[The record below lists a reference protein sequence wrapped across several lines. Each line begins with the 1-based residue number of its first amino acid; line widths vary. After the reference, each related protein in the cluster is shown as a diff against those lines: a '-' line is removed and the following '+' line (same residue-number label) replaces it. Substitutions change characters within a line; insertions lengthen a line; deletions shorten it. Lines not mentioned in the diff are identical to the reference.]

1 MHGLAETLADLDARG
16 LRRRLRVLE
25 RADGRTAVYQGRE
38 LLNFA
43 SNNYLGLTNHPKLK
57 EAAANAAREFGVGG
71 GASRLIS
78 GTLELHEQLET
89 EIAAFKGTEAAL
101 VFPTGFMA
109 AIGAITAL
117 CHEPRPIFM
126 DKLNHA
132 SLIDG
137 ARLAER
143 MTPGTTLRTFA
154 HAKLDRLRELLER
167 WREDGESHKAG
178 TAPLIVTDALFSMD
192 GDLAD
197 LPGLCALAR
206 EFGATLMIDEAHGMG
221 VFGEH
226 GRGVAEAL
234 LGVEHDGD
242 VHIHM
247 GTLSKALGGLGGTI
261 AGSRALIELLINRAR
276 SFIYTTAPP
285 PPVIAAA
292 RAALEVVRSEEG
304 RRLRRRLLAGADKLR
319 EHLKELRLDTG
330 ASASQIIPI
339 ILGDNDRTMR
349 VAEKL
354 LDAGFLVGAVRPP
367 SVPPGRARLRVSLT
381 AAHTDEDI
389 ERLAAAL
396 ERALAT

>member
-1 MHGLAETLADLDARG
+1 MDDLAPTLADLDARG

-143 MTPGTTLRTFA
+143 TTPGTTLRTFA

-167 WREDGESHKAG
+167 ERESRQVD

-206 EFGATLMIDEAHGMG
+206 EFGATLMIDEAHGTG

-234 LGVEHDGD
+234 LGVEHEGD

-247 GTLSKALGGLGGTI
+247 GTLSKALGGLGGII
-261 AGSRALIELLINRAR
+261 AGSRALIDLLINRAR

-285 PPVIAAA
+285 PAVIAAA

-304 RRLRRRLLAGADKLR
+304 RQLRRRLLAGADKLR
-319 EHLKELRLDTG
+319 EHLNGLGLDTG
-330 ASASQIIPI
+330 ASASQIIPVL
-339 ILGDNDRTMR
+339 LGDNERTMR

-354 LDAGFLVGAVRPP
+354 LEAGFLVGAVRPP

-381 AAHTDEDI
+381 ALHTDDDI

-396 ERALAT
+396 KKALATKT